1 MGLDGLRVKGLHGL
15 RVKGLD
21 GLRVKGLDGVGWV
34 TRKGVGWVTD
44 LERCADGGLQ
54 QEVHEGRHD
63 GGVHAQP
70 WCACVWCVCVCGVC
84 VGICVYVCVR
94 ACVCVRVCVLGGGES
109 EVVRRELTKECAEK
123 VVSR

>member
-1 MGLDGLRVKGLHGL
+1 M
-15 RVKGLD
+15 GLD
-21 GLRVKGLDGVGWV
+21 GLRVKGLDGLPILSGARTAASSRKSTRGDTMVGS
-34 TRKGVGWVTD
+34 THSPGVRVCG
-44 LERCADGGLQ
+44 
-54 QEVHEGRHD
+54 
-63 GGVHAQP
+63 
-70 WCACVWCVCVCGVC
+70 VCVCGVC